1 MKTIKVVTGSKY
13 EISFLKE
20 ALERG
25 LVGKWSFEPIEENQA
40 DNRNVKVFT
49 REGSKII
56 SYLEYQNQNKNRS
69 DYDFIYDDLAQRFF
83 IKNKQSKPSN
93 EWILGRKVLQYLANS
108 DIPCPSTQISPSI
121 DTNPL
126 YVRQTIKRINDK
138 LYHGLIISTGKPG
151 YVFDGEINWMVLVES
166 YE

>member
-83 IKNKQSKPSN
+83 IKNKQSKP
-93 EWILGRKVLQYLANS
+93 
-108 DIPCPSTQISPSI
+108 
-121 DTNPL
+121 
-126 YVRQTIKRINDK
+126 
-138 LYHGLIISTGKPG
+138 
-151 YVFDGEINWMVLVES
+151 
-166 YE
+166 